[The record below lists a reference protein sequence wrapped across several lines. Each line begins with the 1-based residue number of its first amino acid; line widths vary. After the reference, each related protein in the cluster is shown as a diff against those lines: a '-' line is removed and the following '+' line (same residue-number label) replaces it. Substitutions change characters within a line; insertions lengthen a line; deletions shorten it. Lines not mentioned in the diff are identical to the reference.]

1 MSDRK
6 IIDVALADDPLQ
18 GGTAII
24 AYGKFGS
31 GKSKLLQTWAINDL
45 ARGHTVIMRSKDA
58 DNWHDLASRYPIH
71 VITPGTDY
79 SATMEK
85 DGVEEKLPDNVTFI
99 SVLRPDDAARAIKK
113 GVLNVIYVEGKTPVS
128 EAAWWTI
135 FVREYSRVAK
145 GWTTLCFDEIRD
157 VFPAKV
163 TGEVYTI
170 YDKFI
175 FSLANLRKKRIHIR
189 ASSHTFH
196 DVFYGVAYKFQY
208 TVYMQGSLML
218 LKKKTA
224 VKYQSTINRECDDT
238 HFIIDNISGYE
249 VCEFKRLPQELASGS
264 TVNMNCNGEGWSI
277 NDYPIL
283 MFTLGLKPV
292 VKCVNPE
299 CQRPVYVREGQ
310 DTCYYCGS
318 DLMLVD
324 KVGKGT
330 PPRQYFPGID
340 APDPPGRVGDQ
351 SMRSIDRGQNQNM
364 RPEEGSA
371 PVDLN
376 TLNTQRNVLG
386 KFANY
391 HNMSEHDF
399 VRLLLDI
406 PANDLTDEQIQEIR
420 KVFNMEFEI
429 GGDLQDIYDQAKYEI
444 NRILR
449 RGGNANKKE

>member
-31 GKSKLLQTWAINDL
+31 GKSKLLQTWAINDME
-45 ARGHTVIMRSKDA
+45 RGHTIIMRSKDA
-58 DNWHDLASRYPIH
+58 DNWHDLASKYPVQ
-71 VITPGTDY
+71 VITPGADY
-79 SATMEK
+79 SATVEK
-85 DGVEEKLPDNVTFI
+85 NGKDEKLPENVTFL
-99 SVLRPDDAARAIKK
+99 SVHRPDDAARAIKK
-113 GVLNVIYVEGKTPVS
+113 SAINVIYVEGKTPVS
-128 EAAWWTI
+128 EAAWWTM
-135 FVREYSRVAK
+135 FVKEYARIAK
-145 GWTTLCFDEIRD
+145 GWSTLCFDEIRD

-175 FSLANLRKKRIHIR
+175 FSMANLRKKKIHIR

-238 HFIIDNISGYE
+238 HFIIDNISGFE
-249 VCEFKRLPQELASGS
+249 VCEFKRLPKELASGS
-264 TVNMNCNGEGWSI
+264 TVNLCCNGEGWSI
-277 NDYPIL
+277 NDYPTL

-318 DLMLVD
+318 DLMLAD

-330 PPRQYFPGID
+330 TPRQYVPGEK
-340 APDPPGRVGDQ
+340 DPQEGRREGDQ
-351 SMRSIDRGQNQNM
+351 SMGSIDRGQPQHEK
-364 RPEEGSA
+364 RKSEIPS
-371 PVDLN
+371 VDLN
-376 TLNTQRNVLG
+376 TIKVI
-386 KFANY
+386 K
-391 HNMSEHDF
+391 
-399 VRLLLDI
+399 
-406 PANDLTDEQIQEIR
+406 IR
-420 KVFNMEFEI
+420 S
-429 GGDLQDIYDQAKYEI
+429 
-444 NRILR
+444 
-449 RGGNANKKE
+449 